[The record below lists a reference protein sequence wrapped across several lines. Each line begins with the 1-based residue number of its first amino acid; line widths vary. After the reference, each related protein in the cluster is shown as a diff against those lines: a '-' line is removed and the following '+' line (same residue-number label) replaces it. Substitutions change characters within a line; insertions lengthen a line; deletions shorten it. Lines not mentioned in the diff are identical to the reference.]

1 MVNDPISDFLTR
13 VRNATLVSKSN
24 VEIPH
29 SNFKFE
35 LAKLF
40 KDEGYISD
48 VEVKG
53 DGAKKVLNLTIKFSE
68 EGKSVIDG
76 LNRLSKP
83 GRRVYS
89 SFDKLPRNNGGL
101 GTVVVSTSRGL
112 LSDSEAR
119 KRKLGGTSFGKGK
132 AGIHNPTPPPK
143 KHIFWRGGL
152 GEGYHVV
159 SWAGVFVSLLYFS

>member
-53 DGAKKVLNLTIKFSE
+53 DGAKKVLNLTIKFYGE
-68 EGKSVIDG
+68 VLIA
-76 LNRLSKP
+76 P
-83 GRRVYS
+83 A
-89 SFDKLPRNNGGL
+89 GGW
-101 GTVVVSTSRGL
+101 
-112 LSDSEAR
+112 R
-119 KRKLGGTSFGKGK
+119 KAPESAFRT
-132 AGIHNPTPPPK
+132 T
-143 KHIFWRGGL
+143 
-152 GEGYHVV
+152 
-159 SWAGVFVSLLYFS
+159 

>member
-13 VRNATLVSKSN
+13 LRKATLVSKSN

-29 SNFKFE
+29 SKFKYE

-40 KDEGYISD
+40 KDEGYVSD
-48 VEVKG
+48 IEIKG
-53 DGAKKVLNLTIKFSE
+53 EGAKRVIDLTIKFSE
-68 EGKSVIDG
+68 EGKSVIAG

-89 SFDKLPRNNGGL
+89 SFNELPRTNGGL

-119 KRKLGGTSFGKGK
+119 KRKLGGEL
-132 AGIHNPTPPPK
+132 ICEV
-143 KHIFWRGGL
+143 W
-152 GEGYHVV
+152 
-159 SWAGVFVSLLYFS
+159 SWAG

>member
-13 VRNATLVSKSN
+13 LRNATLVSKSN
-24 VEIPH
+24 VEIPL
-29 SNFKFE
+29 SKFKYE

-40 KDEGYISD
+40 KDEGYVSD
-48 VEVKG
+48 IEIKG
-53 DGAKKVLNLTIKFSE
+53 EGAKRVIDLTIKFSE
-68 EGKSVIDG
+68 EGKSVIAG

-89 SFDKLPRNNGGL
+89 SFNELPRTNGGL

-119 KRKLGGTSFGKGK
+119 KRKLGGELICEVWS
-132 AGIHNPTPPPK
+132 
-143 KHIFWRGGL
+143 
-152 GEGYHVV
+152 
-159 SWAGVFVSLLYFS
+159 